1 MVSREECE
9 DKRKTN
15 TRATVLD
22 RLVRNRE
29 FPEVVADHL
38 WFNFD
43 RVEDLGKATT

>member
-15 TRATVLD
+15 TGATVLD
-22 RLVRNRE
+22 RLVRNRK
-29 FPEVVADHL
+29 FPEVVTDHL